1 MMIKGKGISKGIGF
15 GNVVVLKNQ
24 EIKIQETTVEN
35 TEDELERFKKAL
47 QEITTETA
55 EIVNNSSGTE
65 KEIMTAYLMIM
76 QDPSLITETEDLIKN
91 SKYSAEY
98 ATEVGLN
105 SVIQI
110 FENMNDEYMAGRAR
124 DIVDIKNRLIAK
136 LLKEERVDL
145 SNLKPNTIIVA
156 KELTTSDTAKLNFKN
171 VSGII
176 TEIGGTNSHTS
187 IMARTH
193 SLPAITKVENA
204 TEILKNNDYIA
215 IDGESGE
222 IYINPTEEEKNKLLE
237 IQKTI
242 SEEKN
247 ELEKYKNMESKT
259 KDGYKVELVSNIG
272 TPKDVELV
280 IENTS
285 EGIGLL
291 RSEFLYM
298 DSESMPTEEEQFN
311 AYKEVA
317 EKMEGKPVIIR
328 TLDVGGDKEI
338 KYLNMEKEANPFL
351 GYRAIRLCLDNVDL
365 FKTQLRALLRA
376 SAFGNIA
383 IMFPMISSIE
393 ELKKAKEIV
402 EECKKELDEKNIAY
416 KKDIKTGI
424 MIEIPSA
431 AIIADKLAKEC
442 DFFSIGTND
451 LIQYTVAVERGNEKI
466 SKLYTKYHP
475 AVIKLVKSAIDGAH
489 KAGIFCGMCGEAA
502 SDKLLIPLLIGL
514 GLDEFSM
521 NSNKILQSRKTIS
534 KLNKKECEELASQIL
549 EMASATE
556 VEEKLKEFIEKM
568 FKNSKNVI

>member
-136 LLKEERVDL
+136 LLKEERVDISKL
-145 SNLKPNTIIVA
+145 NPNTIIVA

-259 KDGYKVELVSNIG
+259 KDGYKIELVSNIG

-317 EKMEGKPVIIR
+317 EKMEGKTVIIR

-475 AVIKLVKSAIDGAH
+475 AVIKLVKLAIDGAH

-556 VEEKLKEFIEKM
+556 VEEKLKEFIEK
-568 FKNSKNVI
+568 SV

>member
-136 LLKEERVDL
+136 LLKEERVDISKL
-145 SNLKPNTIIVA
+145 NPNTIIVA

-259 KDGYKVELVSNIG
+259 KDGYKIELVSNIG

-556 VEEKLKEFIEKM
+556 VEEKLKEFIEK
-568 FKNSKNVI
+568 SV

>member
-35 TEDELERFKKAL
+35 TEEELERFKKAL

-136 LLKEERVDL
+136 LLKEERVDISKL
-145 SNLKPNTIIVA
+145 NPNTIIVA

-317 EKMEGKPVIIR
+317 EKMEGKTVIIR